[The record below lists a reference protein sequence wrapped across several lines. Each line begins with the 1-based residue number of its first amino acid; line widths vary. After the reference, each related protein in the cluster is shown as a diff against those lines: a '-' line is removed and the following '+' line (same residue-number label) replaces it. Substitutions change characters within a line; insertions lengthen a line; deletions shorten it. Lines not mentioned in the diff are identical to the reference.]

1 MKVWQNYMHTVQTQ
15 TQKSNV
21 EILKDA
27 VIVERAVSGDRQ
39 ARERLAVAALPRVRK
54 LVFLSYGNRYDIDDV
69 TQIAM
74 VTVFRDLPGLR
85 NYDRFSAWMDT
96 VVYNVVRTQGRKRL
110 RFTSLFADTDPS
122 PESKHWDVTPEDEQ
136 IGYQL
141 INRLQHH
148 LDKIAPRKRT
158 AAVMSIFFGYVD
170 SEVANIMECSV
181 ETAKKRIQHGRRE
194 LLERVRKD
202 PVCGGLLKE
211 AVQ

>member
-1 MKVWQNYMHTVQTQ
+1 MHTVQTH
-15 TQKSNV
+15 KPGNYI
-21 EILKDA
+21 EILRDA
-27 VIVERAVSGDRQ
+27 QLVERAVSGDKQ
-39 ARERLAVAALPRVRK
+39 AREKLAVAAFPRVRK
-54 LVFLSYGNRYDIDDV
+54 LVYLAYGNRYDIDDV

-122 PESKHWDVTPEDEQ
+122 PDSRQWEVTPEDEQ
-136 IGYQL
+136 IGFQL
-141 INRLQHH
+141 INRLEQH
-148 LDKIAPRKRT
+148 LNRIAPRKRS

-170 SEVANIMECSV
+170 SEVAQIMACSV

-194 LLERVRKD
+194 LMERVRKD
-202 PVCGGLLKE
+202 PGCSGLLKE
-211 AVQ
+211 AFQ